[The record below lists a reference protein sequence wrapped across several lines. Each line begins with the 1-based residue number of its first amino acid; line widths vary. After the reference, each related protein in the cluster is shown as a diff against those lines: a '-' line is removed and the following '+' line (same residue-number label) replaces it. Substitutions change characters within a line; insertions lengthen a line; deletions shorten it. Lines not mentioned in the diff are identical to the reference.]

1 MFKLYFEILNALYK
15 SFVAFLVNVIILCG
29 CYRLNLYYL
38 FVLCFSIS
46 NMRAFKEELDHLKTM
61 IESMAKSSTSYTI
74 PMKGKSILPYISG
87 CLDS

>member
-1 MFKLYFEILNALYK
+1 MFKLYFEIRNALYK
-15 SFVAFLVNVIILCG
+15 SFVGFIVNMIILCE

-46 NMRAFKEELDHLKTM
+46 SVKAFKEELDHLKTM
-61 IESMAKSSTSYTI
+61 IESMAKTSRSYTL
-74 PMKGKSILPYISG
+74 PMKGKSMPFVSG